1 MAEQP
6 EADQKTH
13 EPTEKKLR
21 DAREKGD
28 VAYAPEVRH
37 AVMFGAMLIVLGG
50 LGATAFVRI
59 AQLLTRFWGS
69 AGDMSLNP
77 ATAQGLISGTAAETV
92 MALGPILAV
101 AMGCALLGAVAQ
113 GRPTISWTRVKPKFS
128 KLSPISG
135 LSRLFGQRAL
145 VEFAKTL
152 AKFAAVGTAAF
163 MIAWPSAVGL
173 DQLVNADPMAIG
185 VVTWTIVMAMVKT
198 VALLVGAL
206 ALFDILYQRFSFN
219 KRMRMSRQEVRDE
232 IKDSEGDP
240 HIKAKIRAIRNERAR
255 RRMMAAVPTASVVI
269 TNPTHFA
276 VALKYEHNVSGP
288 PVVVA
293 KGVDAVAF
301 KIREVATA
309 AGVPIVENPPLAR
322 ALHASVDLDH
332 PIPTEHY
339 VAVAQVIGFVMKLA
353 RKRSV

>member
-6 EADQKTH
+6 EDDQKTY
-13 EPTEKKLR
+13 EPTEKKLA
-21 DAREKGD
+21 DARAKGD
-28 VAYAPEVRH
+28 VAHAPEVRH
-37 AVMFGAMLIVLGG
+37 AVMFGAMVIILSGFGASAFAGLI
-50 LGATAFVRI
+50 R
-59 AQLLTRFWGS
+59 LLTRSWGS
-69 AGDMSLNP
+69 AGNVSLNSES
-77 ATAQGLISGTAAETV
+77 AQSLMSFTAAESL
-92 MALGPILAV
+92 MAIGPIFAV
-101 AMGCALLGAVAQ
+101 TMACALLGAFAQ
-113 GRPTISWTRVKPKFS
+113 GRPTISWERVKPKFS
-128 KLSPISG
+128 KVSLLSG
-135 LSRLFGQRAL
+135 LNRLFSQRAL

-152 AKFAAVGTAAF
+152 AKFIAVAIAAF
-163 MIAWPSAVGL
+163 AIAWPSAVGL
-173 DQLVNADPMAIG
+173 DQLVNAEPLAIG
-185 VVTWTIVMAMVKT
+185 MATWSIVLAMVKA

-206 ALFDILYQRFSFN
+206 ALFDILYQRFAFN
-219 KRMRMSRQEVRDE
+219 KRMRMSRQEIRDE
-232 IKDSEGDP
+232 VKNTDGDP

-255 RRMMAAVPTASVVI
+255 RRMMAAVPKATVVI

-322 ALHASVDLDH
+322 ALHASVDIDH

-353 RKRSV
+353 RERSV